1 MTFHSRSTSWSMVL
15 SGIRNSGPSKAELN
29 AAMLAESA
37 AKRDAGRV
45 QIAAKHGLVTGSTFN
60 VPTIMACAI
69 VEARKHRR
77 NDPTLTWAAALSRAL
92 RFFWA
97 CAAAAR
103 RLMVPAVAPVAP
115 MPAALRRG
123 ILARAW
129 ELFRSSYNYPRV
141 PFRSLGWGCFTWALK
156 KAWSEARETVRL
168 AGLGIEALKAA
179 DAIKPRVRVGLSTS
193 YTDSIHEVAARN
205 NAARLRAAAMAYAT
219 A

>member
-1 MTFHSRSTSWSMVL
+1 MSFHSRSTSWSMVL
-15 SGIRNSGPSKAELN
+15 SGIRNSGPSKAEFN

-37 AKRDAGRV
+37 AKLDAGRV

-60 VPTIMACAI
+60 VSTIMACAI

-77 NDPTLTWAAALSRAL
+77 NDPALTWGAALSRAL

-97 CAAAAR
+97 CATTAR
-103 RLMVPAVAPVAP
+103 RLAVPAVAPVAP

-123 ILARAW
+123 VLARAW
-129 ELFRSSYNYPRV
+129 ELFRSSFNYPRV
-141 PFRSLGWGCFTWALK
+141 PFRSIGRDCFTWAFR
-156 KAWSEARETVRL
+156 KAWAEARETARL

-179 DAIKPRVRVGLSTS
+179 EAIEPRVRVGLSTS
-193 YTDSIHEVAARN
+193 YTDSIHQVAARN
-205 NAARLRAAAMAYAT
+205 DAVRLRAAAMAYAT

>member
-1 MTFHSRSTSWSMVL
+1 MTFHFRTISWSMVL
-15 SGIRNSGPSKAELN
+15 SGIRNSGPIKAEFV
-29 AAMLAESA
+29 AAMKAEND
-37 AKRDAGRV
+37 AKRDVERAKM
-45 QIAAKHGLVTGSTFN
+45 AAKHGLVTGSTFN
-60 VPTIMACAI
+60 VPTIMSCAI

-77 NDPTLTWAAALSRAL
+77 NDPTLTWGAALSRAL

-97 CAAAAR
+97 CAHAAR
-103 RLMVPAVAPVAP
+103 SLVVPAVATVAP

-123 ILARAW
+123 VLARAW
-129 ELFRSSYNYPRV
+129 VIFRESHNYPRV

-156 KAWSEARETVRL
+156 RAWSEARETVRL

-179 DAIKPRVRVGLSTS
+179 DAIEPRVRVGLSTS

>member
-1 MTFHSRSTSWSMVL
+1 MVL
-15 SGIRNSGPSKAELN
+15 SDIRNSGPTKAEFV
-29 AAMLAESA
+29 AAMKAEND

-77 NDPTLTWAAALSRAL
+77 NDPTLTWGAALSRAL

-97 CAAAAR
+97 CATAAR
-103 RLMVPAVAPVAP
+103 RLVVPAAAPVAP
-115 MPAALRRG
+115 MPTALRRG
-123 ILARAW
+123 VLARAW
-129 ELFRSSYNYPRV
+129 ELFRTSYNYPRV

-156 KAWSEARETVRL
+156 RAWSEARETVRL

-179 DAIKPRVRVGLSTS
+179 DAIEPRVRVGLSTS

-205 NAARLRAAAMAYAT
+205 AAARLRAAAMAYAT

>member
-1 MTFHSRSTSWSMVL
+1 MTFHSRTISWSMVL
-15 SGIRNSGPSKAELN
+15 SGIRSSGPSKDEFN
-29 AAMLAESA
+29 DAMLAESA

-60 VPTIMACAI
+60 VPTIMSCAI

-77 NDPTLTWAAALSRAL
+77 NDPTLTWGAAISRAL

-97 CAAAAR
+97 CATAAR
-103 RLMVPAVAPVAP
+103 RLVVPAVAPVAP

-123 ILARAW
+123 VLGRAW
-129 ELFRSSYNYPRV
+129 ELFRSSYGYPRV
-141 PFRSLGWGCFTWALK
+141 PFRSLGWGCFTCALK
-156 KAWSEARETVRL
+156 RAWSEARETVRL

-179 DAIKPRVRVGLSTS
+179 DAIEPRVRVGLSTS
-193 YTDSIHEVAARN
+193 YTDSIHEVVARN
-205 NAARLRAAAMAYAT
+205 NAARLRAAAMAYAP